1 MTVPGTVMLRRF
13 GSVTAFALW
22 CCTGKAVN
30 MRVLVS
36 VVAKHD
42 GAWHRHVAKSW
53 SCHGVRAVVSKGMS
67 NK

>member
-42 GAWHRHVAKSW
+42 MPLVGIRLTDDAI
-53 SCHGVRAVVSKGMS
+53 
-67 NK
+67 